1 MGADEQ
7 VRVPEGG
14 LGASDREETVP
25 PGLRKRIDRVLVPEK
40 HIQARVRDL
49 AARVCRDHREAER
62 LTALIVLDGAVVFA
76 ADLGRQVHRL
86 GGPEID
92 YDFIKTR
99 TYGDEIKQDGET
111 DREVKI
117 LVEPRRLT
125 GKHVLIV
132 EDIVDQGFTLA
143 RIQEMIREQEP
154 ASLATCAL
162 LSKRLEQPTAPV
174 RKQRANLVLDYVGF
188 DVPDRWV
195 AGYGIDVRGDFREL
209 PFIVAV
215 NETYYSDG

>member
-7 VRVPEGG
+7 IRVPEDG
-14 LGASDREETVP
+14 LGTPDRDEKVP
-25 PGLRKRIDRVLVPEK
+25 SGLRKRIDRVLVPEK
-40 HIQARVRDL
+40 HIQARVREL
-49 AARVCRDHREAER
+49 AARIGRDHSEAER

-99 TYGDEIKQDGET
+99 TYGDEIKRDGET
-111 DREVKI
+111 DREVQI
-117 LVEPRRLT
+117 LVEPRCLT

-132 EDIVDQGFTLA
+132 EDIVDQGFTLP
-143 RIQEMIREQEP
+143 RIQESVREQEP

-162 LSKRLEQPTAPV
+162 LSKRLEHPTEPV
-174 RKQRANLVLDYVGF
+174 RKQRERLVLDYVGF

-215 NETYYSDG
+215 NEAYYADG